1 MASNGNLEATAIQFV
16 NLTGHDVNLGD
27 RIVVPKEA
35 KPARI
40 LNERVRDGALLLDE
54 RTGESIPIYKFD
66 PGPQIVG
73 LPDPEQGV
81 VFIVSPMVRKELTTQ
96 GIDRPDVVS
105 PYAVELRRVNG
116 ERVQCAKALAR

>member
-1 MASNGNLEATAIQFV
+1 MSNNGKLKASMIRFV

-27 RIVVPKEA
+27 RIILPKET

-66 PGPQIVG
+66 PGSQIVG
-73 LPDPEQGV
+73 LPKPEEGV

-105 PYAVELRRVNG
+105 PYAVEVRILKG
-116 ERVQCAKALAR
+116 EKVQCAKALAR

>member
-1 MASNGNLEATAIQFV
+1 MASNGNLKAAAIRFV

-27 RIVVPKEA
+27 RIVIPSEA
-35 KPARI
+35 KTARI

-66 PGPQIVG
+66 SGPQIVG
-73 LPDPEQGV
+73 LPDPEHGV

-96 GIDRPDVVS
+96 GVDRPDVVS
-105 PYAVELRRVNG
+105 PYAVELRKVNG
-116 ERVQCAKALAR
+116 EKVQCAKALAR

>member
-1 MASNGNLEATAIQFV
+1 MASNGNLKATAIRFV

-27 RIVVPKEA
+27 RMVVPREG

-73 LPDPEQGV
+73 LPDPEHGV

-96 GIDRPDVVS
+96 GVDRPDVVS
-105 PYAVELRRVNG
+105 PYAVELRRING
-116 ERVQCAKALAR
+116 EKLQCAKALAR